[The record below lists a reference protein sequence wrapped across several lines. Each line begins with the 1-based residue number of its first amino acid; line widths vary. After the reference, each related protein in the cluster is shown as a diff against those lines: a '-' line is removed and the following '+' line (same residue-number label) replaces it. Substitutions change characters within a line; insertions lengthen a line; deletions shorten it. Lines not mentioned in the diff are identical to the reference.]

1 MKALLLLLLF
11 IIIVFVSPDPNYQLV
26 EPFKRLPNR
35 RWHADYYVEIK
46 NPISM
51 SQIRKKIVVS
61 VNLSLLR

>member
-1 MKALLLLLLF
+1 MLLF
-11 IIIVFVSPDPNYQLV
+11 LTDPNYQLV

-61 VNLSLLR
+61 RATHIPYMLN